1 MDTQCTIEE
10 AEAMDSEELEGSR
23 GEWSKREGM
32 DRGRPADGNVEIL
45 QTSIGL
51 VEKRIGG

>member
-1 MDTQCTIEE
+1 MESD
-10 AEAMDSEELEGSR
+10 ARDSEELEGS
-23 GEWSKREGM
+23 GDGAKREGM
-32 DRGRPADGNVEIL
+32 ERGRPADGSEEIL

>member
-1 MDTQCTIEE
+1 MDTQCTIE
-10 AEAMDSEELEGSR
+10 ADARDSEELEGSR
-23 GEWSKREGM
+23 GDRSKREGM
-32 DRGRPADGNVEIL
+32 DRGRPADGSVEIL